1 MTKAGVHRVVWYR
14 PSNGA
19 SHQGPVRRSTNFDE
33 VPFLAVARALGDLW
47 SYNSE
52 KDMYIVSP
60 EPDLHVFDINVLKD
74 RCLVL
79 ATDGAWNVLSPEMAI
94 EEVFSSERNN
104 EKHMIDPQGGHTWVN
119 PSKRL
124 VDIALER
131 WNSFKLRADNTSIVT
146 VMLDPP
152 GPPRAQVLKRIYSVQ
167 TPKLQNELKSDKIKV
182 EKQKIAHTAVADI
195 KQNSNENPSVDDLE
209 KTSPPE
215 IVHRN
220 DLNVRDENSNANL
233 ISKKSNEN
241 IRRISDEKDVDPIA
255 VISRYPNYHPNKD
268 HNVVDSEN
276 LEEKGENTIST
287 SLTPTEK
294 NNAVNAIP
302 SKTKN
307 TSIPVPSY
315 LVHPPPPPR
324 NLPSNRPNSSSALES
339 KTGPKISSVS
349 KNVGQESE
357 EQTPSSTSQLDI
369 RETLGTKNVRG
380 QNSIPQLLSPVQ
392 INQISSSDDEKTPP
406 PLPSRPPGG
415 HGRMNRQK
423 ISSQGLTELQNNN
436 TCKLRSRFND
446 EATEAGLKN
455 CNKGAESSEFAKNT
469 RSKPTNRAR
478 DTTATSDLPKK
489 DEPSYSYNV
498 EPNITGMSTSAPRRP
513 LRRSIIMPSGEEVES
528 PNYNSDSENHHPVS
542 HQLRSRATTRSS
554 SVPLQCNSRCVNRQI
569 RSTSCASDKKDQ
581 KRGDTKP
588 STISD
593 SKVSSKVATTAVK
606 QMAVNID
613 NQTTKSSP
621 QPPPLPA
628 RPTYAQS
635 KILRSSNTPNVK
647 SMATIKLS
655 PDKISQTPSP
665 RVLRPRNTPNINK
678 QSECMTPD
686 LSSKL
691 ISTPKNVAL
700 LGKDKEKRIPT
711 KITARAVK
719 FFEENIKRN
728 NTSLKRKRR
737 SFDTSGNNMPI
748 NKSAKMVRTAHS
760 TRSCT
765 WNNHT
770 HTAQTRSQLPNSL
783 SKQPHQHKLTPSKCK
798 GLKS

>member
-94 EEVFSSERNN
+94 EEVFASERNN

-167 TPKLQNELKSDKIKV
+167 TPKLQNELKSDKSKV
-182 EKQKIAHTAVADI
+182 EKQKIAPTSVTDI
-195 KQNSNENPSVDDLE
+195 KQSSNENPSIDDLE
-209 KTSPPE
+209 KTAPPE
-215 IVHRN
+215 IVNRN
-220 DLNVRDENSNANL
+220 DLNERVENSNANL
-233 ISKKSNEN
+233 VSKKSNDN
-241 IRRISDEKDVDPIA
+241 IRKISDEKDVDPIA

-276 LEEKGENTIST
+276 LKENGENATST
-287 SLTPTEK
+287 SLTSTEK
-294 NNAVNAIP
+294 NNSVNAMP

-339 KTGPKISSVS
+339 KTCPKISSAS
-349 KNVGQESE
+349 KNVDQESE
-357 EQTPSSTSQLDI
+357 EQTPSSTSHLDI
-369 RETLGTKNVRG
+369 RETLGTRNVRG
-380 QNSIPQLLSPVQ
+380 QNSIPQLSSPVQ
-392 INQISSSDDEKTPP
+392 INQITSSDDEKTPP
-406 PLPSRPPGG
+406 PLPRRPPGG

-423 ISSQGLTELQNNN
+423 ISSQGPTDLQNN
-436 TCKLRSRFND
+436 TCKPRSGFND
-446 EATEAGLKN
+446 EATETGLKK
-455 CNKGAESSEFAKNT
+455 CNDIAGSSEFVKNT
-469 RSKPTNRAR
+469 RSRPTNRAR
-478 DTTATSDLPKK
+478 DDTVTSGSPNK
-489 DEPSYSYNV
+489 DAPINSKNV
-498 EPNITGMSTSAPRRP
+498 EQNITGMNTSAPRRP
-513 LRRSIIMPSGEEVES
+513 MRRSIVMPSGEEVES
-528 PNYNSDSENHHPVS
+528 PNYNSDSENHHPIG

-569 RSTSCASDKKDQ
+569 RSTSCASDNKKGQ
-581 KRGDTKP
+581 KRGDMKP

-593 SKVSSKVATTAVK
+593 SKVSSKAATTAVK

-628 RPTYAQS
+628 RPSYAQS
-635 KILRSSNTPNVK
+635 KILRSSHTPNDKTMDTVK
-647 SMATIKLS
+647 VS

-691 ISTPKNVAL
+691 ISTPKNVAS
-700 LGKDKEKRIPT
+700 LGKDKERRIPT

-737 SFDTSGNNMPI
+737 SFDTSGNSMPI

-783 SKQPHQHKLTPSKCK
+783 NKQPQQHKLTPSKCK